1 MTNKY
6 KDKMGMQYKLFSIN
20 SKDVQYSPES
30 RTISGYAAVF
40 GNMDKAHDILLK
52 GCFQKVSMKEGRK
65 ARQMTKLYSFGC
77 TTCQSLWDLLQN

>member
-1 MTNKY
+1 MHLLKITSITVRKMETMTNKY

-40 GNMDKAHDILLK
+40 GNVDKAHDILLK
-52 GCFQKVSMKEGRK
+52 VAFQKY
-65 ARQMTKLYSFGC
+65 Q
-77 TTCQSLWDLLQN
+77 